1 MAVRIIA
8 VRKDKGNHDN
18 PHEAVSD
25 YKWLNEQ
32 DKKSDITPR
41 IDMVNWIEKGGR
53 AYVKD
58 NDGTVSCYVNVS
70 RAGTKFLQTYADN
83 RWSDNLLSLPEC

>member
-1 MAVRIIA
+1 MTVRIIA
-8 VRKDKGNHDN
+8 VRKDRGNHDN

-32 DKKSDITPR
+32 DNNSDIEPR
-41 IDMVNWIEKGGR
+41 ANMVSWVEKGGK

-58 NDGTVSCYVNVS
+58 AAGTVYCYVNVS